1 MSSPRIDRPAR
12 LRRLREAG
20 YPVFAPS
27 LLSCD
32 FGRVDEVLRGLAA
45 DGVGVVHLDVM
56 DGHFVPNLTFGA
68 PLIAEWR
75 KNTDIT
81 FDTHLM
87 MTDPGRYL
95 DDFVAAGCDTLT
107 FHIEIAHDPLPLL
120 RRIRSAGVEAGLS
133 LNPATPV
140 STVEPFLDELDS
152 VLVMSVQPGFG
163 GQFFEPKVLE
173 KCRRLKEL
181 RPNLRVSIDG
191 GIQTK
196 TARAAVLAGCDL
208 LVAGSAVFRGGTSP
222 RQALDALYASL
233 AVDVTTSKTP

>member
-1 MSSPRIDRPAR
+1 MCSLRIDRPAR
-12 LRRLREAG
+12 LKRLRESG

-32 FGRVDEVLRGLAA
+32 FGRVDDVLRDLAA

-75 KNTDIT
+75 KNSDMT

-107 FHIEIAHDPLPLL
+107 FHIEIGHDPVPLL
-120 RRIRSAGVEAGLS
+120 RRIRATGVEAGLS
-133 LNPATPV
+133 LNPSTPV
-140 STVEPFLDELDS
+140 STIEPFLDELDT

-163 GQFFEPKVLE
+163 GQSFEPKVLG

-181 RPNLRVSIDG
+181 RPELRVSIDG
-191 GIQTK
+191 GIHK
-196 TARAAVLAGCDL
+196 GTAHAAVSAGCDL
-208 LVAGSAVFRGGTSP
+208 LVAGSSVFRTGMSP
-222 RQALDALYASL
+222 RQAIEALKAAAAADMTSMK
-233 AVDVTTSKTP
+233 TT